1 MKKLY
6 YIGYYSD
13 FKSERNRKTAPAADT
28 KMDYIVSTL
37 NKLGYAV
44 EVLSF
49 CIDDDRKSVLKKKPG
64 YKTTIKGTRVTY
76 FTNYASKFRC
86 IRVLGRFISWLK
98 IKRYLCKN
106 CMGEDSQILIYHS
119 LGLLKVLNL
128 FEKKKKKFVLEME
141 EIYADV
147 IGKKSLR
154 DKEIS
159 VARKASAYIFP
170 TKLLDAEINVEHRPF
185 VIVHG
190 TYQVEKDRRCNVFK
204 DNIQG
209 MTDKVVH
216 CVYAGT
222 FDPRKGG
229 ALAAVSATAFLPSQ
243 YWIHVLGFGSDEEI
257 RNMKKHILEID
268 EKSKAHVSYDGL
280 LSGEEYIRFIQSC
293 DIGLSTQNPDAA
305 FNATSFPSKILSYLS
320 NGLRVVSIRIP
331 AIEGSDVGDK
341 LFYYDE
347 QTPKQIADAILSV
360 DMAQAYDS
368 RSDIVD
374 LSNKFQNELMLMMK
388 EY

>member
-1 MKKLY
+1 MIKYIAFYDVNSNEEENRNVPPAAKTKIDYIISTLCSFEKKIEIISPAVTTSKNTFKGKKISLSEKCDLKLFLTFGKNKLVFTKVGTLITKILFMFYLFINVKKDDDVIVYHSLY
-6 YIGYYSD
+6 Y
-13 FKSERNRKTAPAADT
+13 
-28 KMDYIVSTL
+28 M
-37 NKLGYAV
+37 
-44 EVLSF
+44 
-49 CIDDDRKSVLKKKPG
+49 
-64 YKTTIKGTRVTY
+64 
-76 FTNYASKFRC
+76 
-86 IRVLGRFISWLK
+86 RFIKILRK
-98 IKRYLCKN
+98 IKRFNL
-106 CMGEDSQILIYHS
+106 ILEI
-119 LGLLKVLNL
+119 
-128 FEKKKKKFVLEME
+128 E
-141 EIYADV
+141 EIYSDV
-147 IGKKSLR
+147 LNDEVRKK
-154 DKEIS
+154 KEQAFFKCANS
-159 VARKASAYIFP
+159 YIFP

-190 TYQVEKDRRCNVFK
+190 TYQVEKDRRCNVFE
-204 DNIQG
+204 DNMQG
-209 MTDKVVH
+209 ITDKMVH

-331 AIEGSDVGDK
+331 AIEDSDVGDK

-388 EY
+388 DY

>member
-13 FKSERNRKTAPAADT
+13 PKSEHNRKTAPAADT
-28 KMDYIVSTL
+28 KMDYIISIL

-49 CIDDDRKSVLKKKPG
+49 CIDDDRERVLKKKPG
-64 YKTTIKGTRVTY
+64 YEIKIKGTRVTY
-76 FTNYASKFRC
+76 FTSYTSKFRC

-154 DKEIS
+154 DKEIL

-170 TKLLDAEINVEHRPF
+170 TKLLDIEINVEHRPF

-190 TYQVEKDRRCNVFK
+190 TYQVEKYRRCNVFE
-204 DNIQG
+204 DNMQG
-209 MTDKVVH
+209 ITDKMVH

-229 ALAAVSATAFLPSQ
+229 ALAAVSSTAFLPSQ

-331 AIEGSDVGDK
+331 AIEDSDVGDK

-388 EY
+388 DY